1 MIDRSKFKPTST
13 LYMRKDIFNEE
24 IDYFQKYIVEVS
36 YKFETRA
43 IELNNLYLET
53 INEYDDRLYE
63 EFKINIE
70 EFPKILNSSM
80 LITLQSILEKTLK
93 KLLKDSLKKLN
104 KSMREKEETES
115 DIAYYKNIFKE
126 EIAIDFSSSE
136 TVWKKINNFR
146 LIRNLFVHNGGN
158 INQVIEISDKRRI
171 EKIINADKKT
181 NNWLVLNEHTGDI
194 IVYNNQ
200 YLISYLISI
209 QEFCNN
215 LFDQLIEKNISS

>member
-1 MIDRSKFKPTST
+1 MNYNLKNN
-13 LYMRKDIFNEE
+13 IF
-24 IDYFQKYIVEVS
+24 DKYLDPSQI
-36 YKFETRA
+36 FE
-43 IELNNLYLET
+43 ELNLET

-63 EFKINIE
+63 EYKINIE

-104 KSMREKEETES
+104 KSMRDKEETES
-115 DIAYYKNIFKE
+115 DIAYYKNVFKE

-171 EKIINADKKT
+171 EKIINTDKKT

-194 IVYNNQ
+194 IVFNNQ

-209 QEFCNN
+209 QEFCNK
-215 LFDQLIEKNISS
+215 LFDQLIEKDISS